1 MLDVARPAG
10 PDALG
15 AVLGLATADDPAG
28 AMALARHPPRGEQP
42 PRRATRSMRVGV
54 VGEIPPARRSRVGR
68 RPAPVAVGPRD
79 RLGQRLPDPPRKVG
93 LMRLAPRL
101 VLAFGF
107 VAALS
112 VAGLGVVV
120 REDQRATETDRFEQE
135 VKSACDRVV
144 AEIGRQA
151 ESDRKLVA
159 GECQSG
165 ELVDRALIWLEAG
178 ALDDEH
184 RLALSRLVPDE
195 RQAFDLDELVL
206 ATADGDRL
214 GQDPMTLLNLS
225 RSEVAALVGGDV
237 AHFALRVSRDPAQ
250 IAVTARCR
258 KPGAGGAAVGLI
270 GARHLAPVVERLG
283 KTLDTAVTLGDPPPA
298 SSDVAQA
305 SCSLRDAAGASAVV
319 VVSKSKAE
327 LLRNLARIDQTTV
340 YAALAATAVA
350 LLLAVLLA
358 RSLGGPIAELAAEAR
373 KVASGEARPLEVRG
387 AGEIAELAQAFDTML
402 VDLEATRRRLAA
414 TSRVA
419 AWREVA
425 RRVAHEIKNP
435 LAPIRAAV
443 ETLRRLRA
451 RQDPE
456 FDAYF
461 DQATRTV
468 LDEVARIAGIVT
480 EFTRFARLPPPRPE
494 DFDLVE
500 VARQVVQMHQAAGA
514 ALPTGGAA
522 ALPSD
527 GSPSVTLTV
536 KGAPPTVRA
545 DRDQI
550 TRVLTNLVQ
559 NALDAVKDQG
569 QGGRVELT
577 VGSLGPAQIFVIVSD
592 NGPGLSPAIASR
604 LFEPYATSKPHG
616 TGLGLAIAQR
626 IAIEHDGELSHLA
639 PLADGSLPGSG
650 SGSGSGSERSASG
663 ATFRLVLPVRGP
675 QVPADAGAPP
685 SGGSG

>member
-1 MLDVARPAG
+1 
-10 PDALG
+10 
-15 AVLGLATADDPAG
+15 
-28 AMALARHPPRGEQP
+28 
-42 PRRATRSMRVGV
+42 
-54 VGEIPPARRSRVGR
+54 
-68 RPAPVAVGPRD
+68 
-79 RLGQRLPDPPRKVG
+79 
-93 LMRLAPRL
+93 MRLAPRL

-120 REDQRATETDRFEQE
+120 REDQRATETERFEDE
-135 VKSACDRVV
+135 VKSACERVV

-159 GECQSG
+159 GACQSG

-178 ALDDEH
+178 TLDDER
-184 RLALSRLVPDE
+184 RLALSRLVPEE

-214 GQDPMTLLNLS
+214 GQDPMTLLNLP
-225 RSEVAALVGGDV
+225 RSEVTALVAGDIS
-237 AHFALRVSRDPAQ
+237 HFALRTSADPAQ
-250 IAVTARCR
+250 VALMTRCR
-258 KPGAGGAAVGLI
+258 KPGAGGIAVGLV

-283 KTLDTAVTLGDPPPA
+283 KTLDTGVTLGDPPPA

-305 SCSLRDAAGASAVV
+305 SCTLRDASGSSAVV

-327 LLRNLARIDQTTV
+327 LFRSLARIDQTTI

-358 RSLGGPIAELAAEAR
+358 RSLGGPIAELAGEAR
-373 KVASGEARPLEVRG
+373 KVASGEARPLRVRG

-451 RQDPE
+451 RKDPE

-494 DFDLVE
+494 ELDLVE
-500 VARQVVQMHQAAGA
+500 VARQVVQMHQPAPGDDAATSGERNVASAGNAAGSGNAGGVADAAGA
-514 ALPTGGAA
+514 KAPR
-522 ALPSD
+522 
-527 GSPSVTLTV
+527 VTLAV
-536 KGAPPTVRA
+536 EGAPPPVRA

-550 TRVLTNLVQ
+550 ARVLTNLVQ
-559 NALDAVKDQG
+559 NALDAVKG
-569 QGGRVELT
+569 QGERGRVELT
-577 VGSLGPAQIFVIVSD
+577 VGSQGPAQVFVTVSD

-604 LFEPYATSKPHG
+604 LFEPYATSKPQG

-626 IAIEHDGELSHLA
+626 IAIEHDGELSHIGGA
-639 PLADGSLPGSG
+639 GAGGG
-650 SGSGSGSERSASG
+650 AGASG

-675 QVPADAGAPP
+675 APPGDVGAPSS
-685 SGGSG
+685 SGSR

>member
-1 MLDVARPAG
+1 
-10 PDALG
+10 
-15 AVLGLATADDPAG
+15 
-28 AMALARHPPRGEQP
+28 
-42 PRRATRSMRVGV
+42 
-54 VGEIPPARRSRVGR
+54 
-68 RPAPVAVGPRD
+68 
-79 RLGQRLPDPPRKVG
+79 
-93 LMRLAPRL
+93 MRLAPRL

-112 VAGLGVVV
+112 VAGLGVVL
-120 REDQRATETDRFEQE
+120 REDQRATETRRFEQE

-159 GECQSG
+159 GACQSG

-178 ALDDEH
+178 TLDDER
-184 RLALSRLVPDE
+184 RLALSRLVPEE
-195 RQAFDLDELVL
+195 RQAFDLDELLL

-214 GQDPMTLLNLS
+214 GEDPMSRLNLP
-225 RSEVAALVGGDV
+225 RTDIAALVAGDV
-237 AHFALRVSRDPAQ
+237 AHFALRAPADPARA
-250 IAVTARCR
+250 AVTTGCR
-258 KPGAGGAAVGLI
+258 TPGAGGIAVGLF
-270 GARHLAPVVERLG
+270 GARLLGPVVERLG
-283 KTLDTAVTLGDPPPA
+283 KTLDTAVTLGDPPPGA
-298 SSDVAQA
+298 SDVAQA
-305 SCSLRDAAGASAVV
+305 SCALRDASGASAVV

-327 LLRNLARIDQTTV
+327 LFHNLARIDETTV
-340 YAALAATAVA
+340 YAALAATTVA

-373 KVASGEARPLEVRG
+373 KVARGEARPLSVRG

-402 VDLEATRRRLAA
+402 VDLDATRRRLAA

-451 RQDPE
+451 RRDPE

-494 DFDLVE
+494 ELDVAA
-500 VARQVVQMHQAAGA
+500 VARQVVQMHEGAQQAASTSA
-514 ALPTGGAA
+514 RFALA
-522 ALPSD
+522 
-527 GSPSVTLTV
+527 VE
-536 KGAPPTVRA
+536 GAPPAVRA

-550 TRVLTNLVQ
+550 VRVLTNLVQ
-559 NALDAVKDQG
+559 NALDAVREMG
-569 QGGRVELT
+569 EAGRVEVT
-577 VGSLGPAQIFVIVSD
+577 VGSLDPAQVFVTVSD
-592 NGPGLSPAIASR
+592 NGPGLSRDIAAR

-626 IAIEHDGELSHLA
+626 IAIEHDGELSHI
-639 PLADGSLPGSG
+639 PGPP
-650 SGSGSGSERSASG
+650 G
-663 ATFRLVLPVRGP
+663 AGAMFRLVLPVRGP
-675 QVPADAGAPP
+675 PTGDGE
-685 SGGSG
+685 G